1 MISRSSIDKVKD
13 AARVEEVVGDFV
25 SLKKRGANYLGL
37 CPFHNEKSPSFNVN
51 PVKGIYKC
59 FGCGKAGDSVRFVMD
74 HEKLTY
80 PEAIRYLGKKY
91 SIDLE
96 EEFQPEEAK
105 IELAERESMLL
116 VNQFATEFFEKYLWE
131 TEEGKAVGYS
141 YFVERGFT
149 NETIKK
155 FQLGMHPPGWTS
167 LIDAA
172 KAAAYNT
179 TYLVKTGLAIEK
191 EDKLFDR
198 FRGRMM
204 FPIHNVSGK
213 VIGFGGRILVNDK
226 KQAKYVNSPESE
238 VYHKSAVL
246 YGVHLAR
253 KAMIAEDAAL
263 LVEGYTDVISLHQ
276 AGVENVV
283 ASSGTSLTTEQ
294 IRVIQRYTKNIT
306 ILYDGDSAGIKASFR
321 GIDMILEQG
330 MNVKIVLFPDGE
342 DPDSFAKKN
351 SPLFVKSYIKD
362 EAKDFLSFKIAVLHD
377 EVKGDPIKT
386 AEMIREII
394 QSLALIPDPIIRA
407 VYLKECAMRLEIA
420 EQTLINELNKL
431 VTTGR
436 KKEYEKQQRAQEN
449 THPDDTTEDPFIDVT
464 SGEAPI
470 TEVKQL
476 GWAQER
482 DLIRILM
489 KYANQLIT
497 FQQIDEEN
505 RNIEAQIRVGDFV
518 INELLNDGLLP
529 ENADLLRIF
538 DLFVGITEGD
548 FPDDTFFMH
557 HEDELISKIA
567 IDLCSEQH
575 VLSVHWK
582 EMHDVYIAE
591 EIQLLKKMVLGAIYS
606 FKLRKVQVML
616 DVLNGKINSNNPEEE
631 MMQALEEIMMLQ
643 KAKME
648 LAKQLSYVI
657 L

>member
-1 MISRSSIDKVKD
+1 MISRISIDKVKD

-105 IELAERESMLL
+105 LELAERESMLL
-116 VNQFATEFFEKYLWE
+116 VNQFAADFFEKHLWE
-131 TEEGKAVGYS
+131 SEEGKAIGYT

-149 NETIKK
+149 NETIRK

-167 LIDAA
+167 LVDAA
-172 KAAAYNT
+172 KAAAYT
-179 TYLVKTGLAIEK
+179 TAYFVKTGLVIEK

-213 VIGFGGRILVNDK
+213 VIGFGGRILINDK
-226 KQAKYVNSPESE
+226 NQAKYVNSPESE

-246 YGVHLAR
+246 YGIHLAR
-253 KAMIAEDAAL
+253 KAMITEDTAL

-294 IRVIQRYTKNIT
+294 IRVIQRYTKNVT
-306 ILYDGDSAGIKASFR
+306 ILYDGDTAGIKASFR

-394 QSLALIPDPIIRA
+394 QTLALIPDPIIRA
-407 VYLKECAMRLEIA
+407 LYLKECAMRLEIA

-431 VTTGR
+431 VTAGR
-436 KKEYEKQQRAQEN
+436 KKEYEKNQRAQESN
-449 THPDDTTEDPFIDVT
+449 HSENTTEDPFIDAAN
-464 SGEAPI
+464 GETPVI
-470 TEVKQL
+470 ELRQL

-482 DLIRILM
+482 DLIRILI

-497 FQQIDEEN
+497 FKEVDEEN
-505 RNIEAQIRVGDFV
+505 RPIDAQIRVGDFV
-518 INELLNDGLLP
+518 VNELLNDGLLP
-529 ENADLLRIF
+529 ENRDLLLIF
-538 DLFVGITEGD
+538 DLFVSYTEGD
-548 FPDDTFFMH
+548 FPVDTFFMH
-557 HEDELISKIA
+557 HEDEGIAKVA
-567 IDLCSEQH
+567 IDLCSDQH
-575 VLSVHWK
+575 VLSIHWK
-582 EMHDVYIAE
+582 EMHDVYITE
-591 EIQLLKKMVLGAIYS
+591 EVQLLKKMVLGAVYS
-606 FKLRKVQVML
+606 FKLRKVQLML
-616 DVLNGKINSNNPEEE
+616 DELNGKLNSSNPEEE
-631 MMQALEEIMMLQ
+631 MLQTLEEMMHLQ